1 MTFTRST
8 PAPIAL
14 LVVTHW
20 LPLRL
25 KYFGKDTPPLVV
37 SPSMVIE
44 SARSSTSVDKHVD
57 RLWILGV
64 LRANGWR

>member
-14 LVVTHW
+14 LVVKHL

-37 SPSMVIE
+37 SPSMVIG
-44 SARSSTSVDKHVD
+44 SSHSSTSVDKHVD